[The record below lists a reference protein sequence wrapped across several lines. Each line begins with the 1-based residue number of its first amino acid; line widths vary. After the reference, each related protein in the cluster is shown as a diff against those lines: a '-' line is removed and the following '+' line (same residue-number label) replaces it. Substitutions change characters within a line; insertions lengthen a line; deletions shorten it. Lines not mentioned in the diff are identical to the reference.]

1 MVINFKWDRV
11 RLSVFG
17 VSSDTNW
24 FYLLISFLELNYKS
38 FYQFVT
44 QKLRMP
50 SMDQQRQDL
59 RDALAVFDTSDT
71 GQSNAFYSQHRI
83 NNSRIPVQA
92 KTYSLRTKKIFGITM
107 KSLNSSTFILK
118 A

>member
-1 MVINFKWDRV
+1 M
-11 RLSVFG
+11 FG
-17 VSSDTNW
+17 VASDTNC
-24 FYLLISFLELNYKS
+24 FSLLIPFLELNYKS

-71 GQSNAFYSQHRI
+71 GQSNAFYSKHRI

-92 KTYSLRTKKIFGITM
+92 NTYKKEKDIWHNHEVFVFINFYPESL
-107 KSLNSSTFILK
+107 